1 MTESTKT
8 EVCVLVE
15 NAIKEIE
22 SNFALMRNLVLQ
34 QTKDVSEKRKRYTEQ
49 FLGDYGD
56 ENYINDVLKTNF
68 LNDLSLF
75 LQKYTTKKVLED
87 KKLHEA
93 LWCLGFDGV
102 RSIENALDNM
112 NKSEL
117 NREMS
122 KYIISFSDIVHLDD
136 RSVQKLLREVDVTE
150 LVKALNGADDKV
162 KEKIY
167 KNMSNRASQMLKEDM
182 EYMGTVRKK
191 EISKAQSSIC
201 AIMNR
206 LIEDGEVVFQDDFD
220 EDE

>member
-15 NAIKEIE
+15 NALKEIE

-34 QTKDVSEKRKRYTEQ
+34 QAKDVSEKRKRYTEQ

-102 RSIENALDNM
+102 RSIENALDDM
-112 NKSEL
+112 KKSEL
-117 NREMS
+117 NDALSE
-122 KYIISFSDIVHLDD
+122 YILTFSDITRLGD
-136 RSVQKLLREVDVTE
+136 RDVQKILREVDIND
-150 LVKALNGADDKV
+150 LAKALKGSSDAV

-167 KNMSNRASQMLKEDM
+167 RNMSRRTAQMLKDDI
-182 EYMGTVRKK
+182 EYMGPVSKK
-191 EISKAQSSIC
+191 EIAAVQSNIC
-201 AIMNR
+201 VIMKR
-206 LIEDGEVVFQDDFD
+206 LDESGEILIHTDFIEE
-220 EDE
+220 E

>member
-15 NAIKEIE
+15 NALKEIE

-102 RSIENALDNM
+102 RSIENALDDM
-112 NKSEL
+112 KKSEL
-117 NREMS
+117 NDALSE
-122 KYIISFSDIVHLDD
+122 YILTFSDITRLGD
-136 RSVQKLLREVDVTE
+136 RDVQKILREVDIND
-150 LVKALNGADDKV
+150 LAKALKGSSDAV

-167 KNMSNRASQMLKEDM
+167 RNMSRRTAQMLKDDI
-182 EYMGTVRKK
+182 EYMGPVSKK
-191 EISKAQSSIC
+191 EIAAVQSNIC
-201 AIMNR
+201 VIMKR
-206 LIEDGEVVFQDDFD
+206 LDESGEILIHTDFIEE
-220 EDE
+220 E

>member
-15 NAIKEIE
+15 NALKEIE

-102 RSIENALDNM
+102 RSIENALDDM
-112 NKSEL
+112 KKSEL
-117 NREMS
+117 NDALSE
-122 KYIISFSDIVHLDD
+122 YILTFSDITRLGD
-136 RSVQKLLREVDVTE
+136 RDVQKILREVDIND
-150 LVKALNGADDKV
+150 LAKALKGSSDAV

-167 KNMSNRASQMLKEDM
+167 RNMSRRAAQMLKDDI
-182 EYMGTVRKK
+182 EYMGPVSKK
-191 EISKAQSSIC
+191 EIAAVQSNIC
-201 AIMNR
+201 VIMKR
-206 LIEDGEVVFQDDFD
+206 LDESGEILIHTDFIEE
-220 EDE
+220 E